1 MTNALPV
8 GILLLL
14 PMSAEAA
21 EWSAGGSAMVASG
34 GSAMESAEDST
45 KSVVESSADDSVESS
60 MESSAESSTDSSTD
74 SSMESSTDSSTE
86 ASDPSTMPIPPRT
99 DVPVDRPRRR
109 RRAFKDWIYRWAP
122 ERNMAELGAYGGA
135 YQTGGN
141 HELFEPDDSLPDQG
155 FQTYS
160 PVAGELGARLGFYPS
175 RYFGFEVEGG
185 AMPTETSGFERAT
198 LWHMR
203 GSVVGQVGRWSLTP
217 FALVGAGAL
226 GVRSSRAAVGN
237 DVDPSVHF
245 GGGVKAYL
253 SRRAQVRLDLR
264 DVVSHQ
270 QGVDR
275 GFRNH
280 GFEALV
286 GVSVT
291 LGRETHEIG
300 SVCAVSDS
308 DGDGLLDIED
318 QCVHEYGEDPYG
330 CPMRDSDGDGFLDH
344 NDACVDEPGLIPDG
358 CPIRD
363 SDADGVADPVDQC
376 IETPENANGFE
387 DADGCPEQLPQELA
401 DLDGVMEG
409 IRFQMEKAIIL
420 ARSRPWLDR
429 MVELMQ
435 RYPDI
440 RVEISGHTDD
450 RGGHEYNVG
459 LSLRRA
465 NAVRDYMVS
474 HGVDADRIQTRG
486 VGPTE
491 PIANNNT
498 ERGRARNR
506 RIELRVLIT
515 PNVE

>member
-8 GILLLL
+8 GFLLLL
-14 PMSAEAA
+14 PISAEAA
-21 EWSAGGSAMVASG
+21 EWSAGGSAMD
-34 GSAMESAEDST
+34 SAMDSAQGSTESSVEGST
-45 KSVVESSADDSVESS
+45 ESSMESSTESSMESSAQSSVESS
-60 MESSAESSTDSSTD
+60 MESSA
-74 SSMESSTDSSTE
+74 E
-86 ASDPSTMPIPPRT
+86 ASDPSTMPIPPRA
-99 DVPVDRPRRR
+99 DVSVDRPRPRR
-109 RRAFKDWIYRWAP
+109 RGFRDWIYRWAP

-155 FQTYS
+155 FQTFS
-160 PVAGELGARLGFYPS
+160 PVAGELGARLGFFPS

-185 AMPTETSGFERAT
+185 AMPTETSAFERAT
-198 LWHMR
+198 LWHTR
-203 GSVVGQVGRWSLTP
+203 ASVVGQVGRWSLTP

-245 GGGVKAYL
+245 GGGLKAYIN
-253 SRRAQVRLDLR
+253 RRAQVRVDLR

-270 QGVDR
+270 QGVNE

-280 GFEALV
+280 SFEALV
-286 GVSVT
+286 GVSLT
-291 LGRETHEIG
+291 LGRETHEVG

-318 QCVHEYGEDPYG
+318 KCVHEYGEDPYG

-344 NDACVDEPGLIPDG
+344 NDQCVDEPGLIPNG

-363 SDADGVADPVDQC
+363 SDADGVADPVDRC
-376 IETPENANGFE
+376 IEQPENANGFE
-387 DADGCPEQLPQELA
+387 DSDGCPEQLPQELA
-401 DLDGVMEG
+401 DLNGVMEG
-409 IRFQMEKAIIL
+409 IRFQMEKSIIL

-450 RGGHEYNVG
+450 RGGHDYNVG

-474 HGVDADRIQTRG
+474 HGVDAGRIQTRG